1 MNYCK
6 SYMNNIVSNS
16 LSAVLYGMTTSME
29 IIIQLRYVR
38 ILR

>member
-1 MNYCK
+1 MNYCN
-6 SYMNNIVSNS
+6 SYMNNIVYNS